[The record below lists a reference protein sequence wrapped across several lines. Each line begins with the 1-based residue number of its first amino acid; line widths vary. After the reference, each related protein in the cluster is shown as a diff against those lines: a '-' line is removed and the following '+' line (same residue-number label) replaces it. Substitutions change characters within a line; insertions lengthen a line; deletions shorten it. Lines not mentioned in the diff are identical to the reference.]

1 MDKKGF
7 SINPF
12 EQKPDITKMTDLA
25 KVTKQSQK
33 INVQSPRFISTLQR
47 ALEKLFSEADKPA
60 QESKTVWEE
69 NKPGELN
76 YAQFYESFKDLP
88 YDLTANDMRMLLAIA
103 DESPNGAIDW
113 KEFIPVGI
121 DAIKTFLA
129 RNKLMAKD
137 GKLFNKELDVVTM
150 AMIYEAACSK
160 AAQFLTR
167 KFKKVDYNIE
177 TKKHSGFVTFKFM

>member
-1 MDKKGF
+1 
-7 SINPF
+7 
-12 EQKPDITKMTDLA
+12 
-25 KVTKQSQK
+25 
-33 INVQSPRFISTLQR
+33 
-47 ALEKLFSEADKPA
+47 
-60 QESKTVWEE
+60 
-69 NKPGELN
+69 
-76 YAQFYESFKDLP
+76 
-88 YDLTANDMRMLLAIA
+88 MRMLLAIA